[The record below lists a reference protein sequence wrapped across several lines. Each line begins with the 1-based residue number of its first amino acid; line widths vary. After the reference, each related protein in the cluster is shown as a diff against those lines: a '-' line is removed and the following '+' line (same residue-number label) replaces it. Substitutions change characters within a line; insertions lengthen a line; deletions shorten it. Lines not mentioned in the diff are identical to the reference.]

1 MKRTF
6 MAKSMALFMAA
17 AMLVGCG
24 SKGDGMPESQ
34 GGEVQEQTEKEDSSE
49 KEEQVV
55 IRFAGW
61 LEVEEATAQLFKDLM
76 AGFEAKNPGIKV
88 ETVAIPFNNSN
99 FAHKF

>member
-34 GGEVQEQTEKEDSSE
+34 GGEV
-49 KEEQVV
+49 
-55 IRFAGW
+55 
-61 LEVEEATAQLFKDLM
+61 
-76 AGFEAKNPGIKV
+76 
-88 ETVAIPFNNSN
+88 
-99 FAHKF
+99 